1 MQRPR
6 NVANAHNLTC
16 APLLVGYGLPGGT
29 NAFFENCP
37 TLQVVLYFQMLFSM
51 MFNAFLIAFFY
62 SRVARCDQRG
72 AQVILS
78 KKALLTV
85 VNGQVYFQVRVYDV
99 DAANPVIEARI
110 RMYAVMKSR
119 PVPRPLRILDP
130 NDELGGKMTRMR
142 QPRRT
147 QLCIFSWTQ
156 RERAVTPALHALSHT
171 SVHSSCVVLEL
182 SQRYYSS
189 R

>member
-1 MQRPR
+1 
-6 NVANAHNLTC
+6 
-16 APLLVGYGLPGGT
+16 
-29 NAFFENCP
+29 
-37 TLQVVLYFQMLFSM
+37 MLFSM

-62 SRVARCDQRG
+62 SRIARCDQRG

-85 VNGQVYFQVRVYDV
+85 VEGQVYFQVRVYDV

-130 NDELGGKMTRMR
+130 NDELGGKFTRMG
-142 QPRRT
+142 QP
-147 QLCIFSWTQ
+147 
-156 RERAVTPALHALSHT
+156 
-171 SVHSSCVVLEL
+171 
-182 SQRYYSS
+182 
-189 R
+189 

>member
-1 MQRPR
+1 MNPLEDCGLSQEPGSPIKFGP
-6 NVANAHNLTC
+6 AFAFSLETC
-16 APLLVGYGLPGGT
+16 TSGTHAAPSNSCGRSQSNMRAPPLVGYGLPGGT

-62 SRVARCDQRG
+62 SRIARCDQRG

-85 VNGQVYFQVRVYDV
+85 VEGQVYFQVRVYDV

-130 NDELGGKMTRMR
+130 NDELGGKFTRMG
-142 QPRRT
+142 QP
-147 QLCIFSWTQ
+147 
-156 RERAVTPALHALSHT
+156 
-171 SVHSSCVVLEL
+171 
-182 SQRYYSS
+182 
-189 R
+189 